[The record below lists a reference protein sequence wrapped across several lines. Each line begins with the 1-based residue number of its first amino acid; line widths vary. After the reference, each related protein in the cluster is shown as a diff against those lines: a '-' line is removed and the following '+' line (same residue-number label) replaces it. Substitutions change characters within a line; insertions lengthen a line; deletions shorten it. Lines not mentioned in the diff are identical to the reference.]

1 MSVRYLSHNMKF
13 TIQFILAIF
22 LLALPAHFSAI
33 ATPQSGPNISVNGSL
48 VPDKV
53 ARGRTARGMVVMD
66 IPSGYHANSNR
77 PLEKFLI
84 ATELKVEAPRGF
96 RVGPTVYP
104 RALLRS
110 LKFSK
115 SKVAVFEGR
124 TTLRF
129 SVTVPADYSGNSAE
143 IKGRLRYQ
151 SCNDDAC
158 FPPQTREVKM
168 WLTVQ

>member
-1 MSVRYLSHNMKF
+1 MRS
-13 TIQFILAIF
+13 TIQFVLAIF
-22 LLALPAHFSAI
+22 LLGLPAHFSAT
-33 ATPQSGPNISVNGSL
+33 ATPQSAPNISVNGSF

-53 ARGRTARGMVVMD
+53 ARGGTARGTVVMD
-66 IPSGYHANSNR
+66 IPSGYHAHSNR

-84 ATELKVEAPRGF
+84 ATQLQIEAPRGF
-96 RVGPTVYP
+96 RVSSTIYP

-124 TTLRF
+124 TTMRF
-129 SVTVPADYSGNSAE
+129 NVSVPRDYSGNSAE

-151 SCNDDAC
+151 SCNDDTC
-158 FPPQTREVKM
+158 FSPQTREVKM
-168 WLTVQ
+168 WLTVR